1 MENLIPPRASPRCS
15 SLTLCGFSFSF
26 THLLSS
32 LAPTTPTPLS
42 RRSVISPPSSS
53 LLRSLSLT
61 HWEITQAPPLYRLI
75 FLSFGVF
82 CYTPTGP
89 QETTHSVPRTQT
101 SICRR
106 RTALPPS
113 SWNPPLLCLLASEQ
127 IAYSALPLPRLSSS
141 MSPGSQASI
150 FCGFLSCGPCAPSF
164 TLKGNLR
171 EDA

>member
-15 SLTLCGFSFSF
+15 SLTLCGSSFSF

-42 RRSVISPPSSS
+42 RRRSVISPPSSPP
-53 LLRSLSLT
+53 LCNPLGNHPGT
-61 HWEITQAPPLYRLI
+61 PLYRLI

-106 RTALPPS
+106 RKALPPS
-113 SWNPPLLCLLASEQ
+113 SWNPPLLCLLAPEQ
-127 IAYSALPLPRLSSS
+127 IAYPALPLPRLSSS

-150 FCGFLSCGPCAPSF
+150 FCVFLSCGPCAPSF